1 MRPEYLILSGF
12 GPYAGRTE
20 LDFQKLGK
28 GGLYLITGDTGAG
41 KTTIFDAIT
50 FALYGEASGQVRESG
65 MFRSKYAA
73 PETPTFV
80 ELTFSYQGKI
90 YRVRRN
96 PEYLRPKGRGSGMT
110 VQKADAELIFP
121 DGRQPV
127 TKAREVTKAVTEL
140 TGLDYRQF
148 TQIAMIAQ
156 GDFQKL
162 LLAGTAERGEIF
174 RQLFHTGLYR
184 EVQNRLKD
192 EVKQRWKQY
201 DELRRS
207 ISQYLDGTD
216 AGQDEE
222 LSLEFQELKK
232 EHFDGK
238 AVRGMEILSQLL
250 ERDAKRLQ
258 EMDSSLRTL
267 EETIRRETGQAE
279 KLRQRKKL
287 EQDLELK
294 MADRKQAE
302 EWLKLAQ
309 READAS
315 LKAAEDCG
323 PLETQIRQAKERLQK
338 WSTMEQLEG
347 QLGDLAR
354 ALEQVET
361 KAQAEGQRLG
371 KLEEEA
377 AFIGRELEQFQG
389 LDGRRERFLAEKARL
404 EQQQAELDKGRN
416 LWEEAKKRLSLTKE
430 KLSLLQKESV
440 EVEERLKQDREE
452 FEKTKAAELSLEQ
465 IQREQ
470 QVLENRKIQ
479 LFHLTEQ
486 ISKRKTAAE
495 NLKQS
500 QARYQTAA
508 EISRSLRK
516 QYTELE
522 QLFFDGQ
529 AGILAAQLRSGEA
542 CPVCG
547 SLHHPLPA
555 RAQKNVPGKEELE
568 KKEKEVNQAEGK
580 TERFSGEAGQ
590 WRKRLEEEEERLARA
605 GMPLYG
611 VSEPEQ
617 LEALAEKEK
626 QELIS
631 VEKEVSRRRRQAEAE
646 KERKEQLEARLK
658 SGEEKFRQK
667 ENAFREMEKQK
678 AADERGCQEYRK
690 RLEEICRPG
699 EKGNAGD
706 PSFSGKT
713 GAAYVSENYDTAE
726 HAARLLLVLKEKLRR
741 VMEELE
747 KNSIW
752 EKRRKNLEQR
762 REETEK
768 RRKEAETVIHSCE
781 KQMAEK
787 RTEIRGCQERIL
799 DLQGETAG
807 ETKEALETGIRLWTE
822 KKAQLESAREMT
834 GQKYQRQKELLA
846 GLIQAEK
853 TLKSQLAESEG
864 LDEAGILEALSQAEE
879 QKRTLSRERDAQY
892 AAGENNRKIYNAV
905 IGRRQE
911 MEQAEQEYV
920 WLKALSDTANGT
932 LSGKQKIELET
943 YIQMNY
949 FDRIL
954 RKANLR
960 LMTMSSGQYE
970 LKRRED
976 SDNKKEK
983 AGLELNVID
992 HYNGSERSVKTL
1004 SGGETFQA
1012 SLSLALGLSDEIQ
1025 SRTGGIRLDA
1035 MFVDEG
1041 FGSLDEDALNQALKA
1056 LEGLTEGE
1064 RLVGIIS
1071 HVSELKERI
1080 DHKIV
1085 VTRYR
1090 SREGTGSRAEVIAGS
1105 R

>member
-20 LDFQKLGK
+20 LDFQRLGK

-41 KTTIFDAIT
+41 KTTIFDAIA

-110 VQKADAELIFP
+110 LQKADAELVFP

-127 TKAREVTKAVTEL
+127 TKAREVTKAITEL

-174 RQLFHTGLYR
+174 RQLFHTELYR
-184 EVQNRLKD
+184 EVQNRLKE

-207 ISQYLDGTD
+207 ISQYLDGAD
-216 AGQDEE
+216 AGRDAE
-222 LSLEFQELKK
+222 LSLEFKELKK
-232 EHFDGK
+232 EHFDGR

-250 ERDAKRLQ
+250 KRDEARLQ
-258 EMDSSLRTL
+258 EMDTSLGKL
-267 EETIRRETGQAE
+267 EETIVRETRQAE

-287 EQDLELK
+287 EQDLGLRL
-294 MADRKQAE
+294 AARKQAE
-302 EWLKLAQ
+302 AELEMARSEAEASLKKAEECGSLEAQIRRAEERLEKWSAREKLEAQ
-309 READAS
+309 REA
-315 LKAAEDCG
+315 LV
-323 PLETQIRQAKERLQK
+323 QV
-338 WSTMEQLEG
+338 
-347 QLGDLAR
+347 LAQT
-354 ALEQVET
+354 EKQ
-361 KAQAEGQRLG
+361 AQAEGG
-371 KLEEEA
+371 KIAKLEEEDV
-377 AFIGRELEQFQG
+377 FIGKELEQFQG
-389 LDGRRERFLAEKARL
+389 LDGRRERLLAEKERL
-404 EQQQAELDKGRN
+404 EQQR
-416 LWEEAKKRLSLTKE
+416 EEAKKGKALWEQAKNRLRLTE
-430 KLSLLQKESV
+430 EQLTVLQQESF
-440 EVEERLKQDREE
+440 EEGERLTRARGEL
-452 FEKTKAAELSLEQ
+452 EKTKAAELSLEQ
-465 IQREQ
+465 IQKEQ
-470 QVLENRKIQ
+470 QILENRKIRVS
-479 LFHLTEQ
+479 HLEEQ
-486 ISKRKTAAE
+486 IAKRKTAAE

-508 EISRSLRK
+508 EISRSLRME
-516 QYTELE
+516 YTELE

-529 AGILAAQLRSGEA
+529 AGILAAQLKEGKA

-547 SLHHPLPA
+547 SLHHPMPA
-555 RAQKNVPGKEELE
+555 CVQKQVPRKEELE
-568 KKEKEVNQAEGK
+568 KREKEVNSAEGR
-580 TERFSGEAGQ
+580 TERCSGEARQ
-590 WRKRLEEEEERLARA
+590 WRKRLEEEDGQLART
-605 GMPLYG
+605 GRMFYG
-611 VSEPEQ
+611 VTEPEQ
-617 LEALAEKEK
+617 LEALAEKER
-626 QELIS
+626 QELILL
-631 VEKEVSRRRRQAEAE
+631 EKEVGSRRIQAEAE
-646 KERKEQLEARLK
+646 KKQRERLETWLK
-658 SGEEKFRQK
+658 TGEERFQQK
-667 ENAFREMEKQK
+667 ENAFREKEKQK
-678 AADERGCQEYRK
+678 AAEERGCQEYRK
-690 RLEEICRPG
+690 RLEEICRLG
-699 EKGNAGD
+699 EMGNAGE
-706 PSFSGKT
+706 PFFNGQT
-713 GAAYVSENYDTAE
+713 GAAYASEDYDTAE
-726 HAARLLLVLKEKLRR
+726 HAARLLLVLEEKLRR

-747 KNSIW
+747 KNRVR
-752 EKRRKNLEQR
+752 EERRKALELR

-768 RRKEAETVIHSCE
+768 RRKEAETGIHSCE

-787 RTEIRGCQERIL
+787 RTEIRGYQERIL
-799 DLQGETAG
+799 ELKGETAG
-807 ETKEALETGIRLWTE
+807 EPKEQLEQKIRLCRE
-822 KKAQLESAREMT
+822 KKTRLESAREMA
-834 GQKYQRQKELLA
+834 GQRYQKQKELLA

-864 LDEAGILEALSQAEE
+864 LDEAGILETLSQAEE

-920 WLKALSDTANGT
+920 WLKTLSDTANGT

-1025 SRTGGIRLDA
+1025 SRSGGLRLDA

-1080 DHKIV
+1080 ENKIV
-1085 VTRYR
+1085 VTRCR
-1090 SREGTGSRAEVIAGS
+1090 NREGTGSRAEVITGG

>member
-80 ELTFSYQGKI
+80 ELTFSYQGKT

-127 TKAREVTKAVTEL
+127 TKAREVTKAITEL

-184 EVQNRLKD
+184 EVQNRLKE

-207 ISQYLDGTD
+207 ISQYLDGVD

-250 ERDAKRLQ
+250 VRDAKRLQ
-258 EMDSSLRTL
+258 EMDGSLRTL
-267 EETIRRETGQAE
+267 EERIRRETGQAE

-287 EQDLELK
+287 EQDLEVK
-294 MADRKQAE
+294 MTDRKQAE
-302 EWLKLAQ
+302 EGLKLAQ
-309 READAS
+309 READVS
-315 LKAAEDCG
+315 LKEAEECG
-323 PLETQIRQAKERLQK
+323 LLETQIRQAGERLQK
-338 WSTMEQLEG
+338 WSTMEQLER
-347 QLGDLAR
+347 QLETLAQ
-354 ALEQVET
+354 ALTQVEKT
-361 KAQAEGQRLG
+361 AQAEGQKLG

-377 AFIGRELEQFQG
+377 AFIGTELEQFQG
-389 LDGRRERFLAEKARL
+389 LDGRRERFLAEKERL
-404 EQQQAELDKGRN
+404 EQQKTELGKGRD
-416 LWEEAKKRLSLTKE
+416 LWEQAKKRLSLTEE
-430 KLSLLQKESV
+430 KLSMLQKESV
-440 EVEERLKQDREE
+440 EAGERLKKILEE

-486 ISKRKTAAE
+486 INKRKTAAE
-495 NLKQS
+495 NLKQF
-500 QARYQTAA
+500 QVRYETAA

-522 QLFFDGQ
+522 QLFLDGQ
-529 AGILAAQLRSGEA
+529 AGVLAAQLRAGEA

-547 SLHHPLPA
+547 SLHHPMPA
-555 RAQKNVPGKEELE
+555 RVQKNVPKKEELE
-568 KKEKEVNQAEGK
+568 KKEKEVNQAEGQ
-580 TERFSGEAGQ
+580 TERLSGEAGQ
-590 WRKRLEEEEERLARA
+590 WRKRLEEEEGRLAQA
-605 GMPLYG
+605 GMSLYG

-631 VEKEVSRRRRQAEAE
+631 LEKKVSSRRRQAEEA
-646 KERKEQLEARLK
+646 KERKERLEAWLK
-658 SGEEKFRQK
+658 AEEEKFQQK
-667 ENAFREMEKQK
+667 ENDFREMEKQR
-678 AADERGCQEYRK
+678 AADERGCQELQK
-690 RLEEICRPG
+690 RLEEICTLQEEVFRI
-699 EKGNAGD
+699 EK
-706 PSFSGKT
+706 S
-713 GAAYVSENYDTAE
+713 SEGQTVQADAEDYDTAE
-726 HAARLLLVLKEKLRR
+726 HVARLLSILEKKGCQ
-741 VMEELE
+741 VMAELE
-747 KNSIW
+747 RNSIW
-752 EKRRKNLEQR
+752 EKRRKTLEQR
-762 REETEK
+762 REATEK
-768 RRKEAETVIHSCE
+768 NRKAAETVLHSCE
-781 KQMAEK
+781 KQMAEQ
-787 RTEIRGCQERIL
+787 RTKLQGYQERIL

-807 ETKEALETGIRLWTE
+807 ETKADLETGIRQWTE
-822 KKAQLESAREMT
+822 KKAQLESAREMS
-834 GQKYQRQKELLA
+834 GQRYQRQKERLA
-846 GLIQAEK
+846 GLIQAEE

-864 LDEAGILEALSQAEE
+864 LDEAGILEALALAEE
-879 QKRTLSRERDAQY
+879 QKQALSRERDVQY
-892 AAGENNRKIYNAV
+892 AAEKNNRNIYDAV
-905 IGRRQE
+905 IGRRQV

-1080 DHKIV
+1080 DRKIV
-1085 VTRYR
+1085 VTRCR
-1090 SREGTGSRAEVIAGS
+1090 NREGTGSRAEVVAGS
-1105 R
+1105 W

>member
-20 LDFQKLGK
+20 LDFQRLGK

-41 KTTIFDAIT
+41 KTTIFDAIA

-110 VQKADAELIFP
+110 LQKADAELVFP

-127 TKAREVTKAVTEL
+127 TKAREVTKAITEL

-174 RQLFHTGLYR
+174 RQLFHTELYR
-184 EVQNRLKD
+184 EVQNRLKE

-207 ISQYLDGTD
+207 ISQYLDGAD
-216 AGQDEE
+216 AGRDAE
-222 LSLEFQELKK
+222 LSLEFKELKK
-232 EHFDGK
+232 EHFDGR

-250 ERDAKRLQ
+250 KRDEARLQ
-258 EMDSSLRTL
+258 EMDTSLGKL
-267 EETIRRETGQAE
+267 EETIVRETRQAE

-287 EQDLELK
+287 EQDLELRL
-294 MADRKQAE
+294 AARKQAE
-302 EWLKLAQ
+302 AELEMARSEAEASLKEAEECGPLEELIRRAEERLEKWSAREKLEAQ
-309 READAS
+309 REA
-315 LKAAEDCG
+315 LV
-323 PLETQIRQAKERLQK
+323 QV
-338 WSTMEQLEG
+338 
-347 QLGDLAR
+347 LAQT
-354 ALEQVET
+354 EKQ
-361 KAQAEGQRLG
+361 AQAEGG
-371 KLEEEA
+371 KIAKLEAETV
-377 AFIGRELEQFQG
+377 FIGKELEQFQG
-389 LDGRRERFLAEKARL
+389 LDGRRERLLAEKERL
-404 EQQQAELDKGRN
+404 EQQR
-416 LWEEAKKRLSLTKE
+416 EEAKKGKALWEQAKNRLRLTE
-430 KLSLLQKESV
+430 EQLTVLQREAF
-440 EVEERLKQDREE
+440 EEGERLTRARGEL
-452 FEKTKAAELSLEQ
+452 EKTKAAELSLEQ
-465 IQREQ
+465 IQKEQ
-470 QVLENRKIQ
+470 QILENRKIRVS
-479 LFHLTEQ
+479 HLEEQ
-486 ISKRKTAAE
+486 IAKRKTAAE

-500 QARYQTAA
+500 QDRYQTAA
-508 EISRSLRK
+508 EISRSLRRE
-516 QYTELE
+516 YTELE

-529 AGILAAQLRSGEA
+529 AGILAAQLKEGKA

-547 SLHHPLPA
+547 SLHHPMPA
-555 RAQKNVPGKEELE
+555 CVPKQVPRKEELE
-568 KKEKEVNQAEGK
+568 KREKEVTRAEGR
-580 TERFSGEAGQ
+580 TERCSGEAGQ
-590 WRKRLEEEEERLARA
+590 WRKRLEEEDGQLART
-605 GMPLYG
+605 GRMFYG
-611 VSEPEQ
+611 VTEPEQ
-617 LEALAEKEK
+617 LEALAEKER
-626 QELIS
+626 QELILL
-631 VEKEVSRRRRQAEAE
+631 EKEVGSRRIQAEAE
-646 KERKEQLEARLK
+646 KKQRERLETWLK
-658 SGEEKFRQK
+658 TGEERFQQK
-667 ENAFREMEKQK
+667 ENAFREKEKQK

-690 RLEEICRPG
+690 RLEEICRLG

-706 PSFSGKT
+706 PSCNGQT
-713 GAAYVSENYDTAE
+713 GAAYASEDYDAAE
-726 HAARLLLVLKEKLRR
+726 HAAGLLLVLEEKLRR

-747 KNSIW
+747 KNRVR
-752 EKRRKNLEQR
+752 EERRKALELR

-768 RRKEAETVIHSCE
+768 RRKEAETGIHSCE

-787 RTEIRGCQERIL
+787 RTEIRGFQERIL
-799 DLQGETAG
+799 ELKGETAG
-807 ETKEALETGIRLWTE
+807 EPKEQLEQKIRLCRE
-822 KKAQLESAREMT
+822 KKTRLESAREMA
-834 GQKYQRQKELLA
+834 GQRYQKQKELLA

-920 WLKALSDTANGT
+920 WLKTLSDTANGT

-1025 SRTGGIRLDA
+1025 SRSGGIRLDA

-1080 DHKIV
+1080 ENKIV
-1085 VTRYR
+1085 VTRCR
-1090 SREGTGSRAEVIAGS
+1090 NREGTGSRAEVITGG

>member
-20 LDFQKLGK
+20 IDFQKLGK

-50 FALYGEASGQVRESG
+50 FALYGEASGQIRESG

-80 ELTFSYQGKI
+80 ELTFSYQGKT

-96 PEYLRPKGRGSGMT
+96 PEYLRPKGRGTGMT

-127 TKAREVTKAVTEL
+127 TKAREVTKAISEL

-184 EVQNRLKD
+184 EVQNRLK
-192 EVKQRWKQY
+192 EEMKQRWKQY

-207 ISQYLDGTD
+207 ISQYLDGVD

-258 EMDSSLRTL
+258 EMDRSLRTL
-267 EETIRRETGQAE
+267 EEAIGRETRQAE
-279 KLRQRKKL
+279 KLQQRKRL
-287 EQDLELK
+287 EQELEWRR
-294 MADRKQAE
+294 AARKQAE
-302 EWLKLAQ
+302 EGLEQAR
-309 READAS
+309 RESDAS
-315 LKAAEDCG
+315 LKAAEECSS
-323 PLETQIRQAKERLQK
+323 LEEQIRQAGERLEK

-347 QLGDLAR
+347 QKKILIQTLT
-354 ALEQVET
+354 QVET
-361 KAQAEGQRLG
+361 AAQAERQKLG
-371 KLEEEA
+371 KLEKEMV
-377 AFIGRELEQFQG
+377 AFGAELEQFQG
-389 LDGRRERFLAEKARL
+389 LDGRRERLLAEKEKL
-404 EQQQAELDKGRN
+404 EQQSLELKKSRA
-416 LWEEAKKRLSLTKE
+416 LWEQAKNRLSLTE
-430 KLSLLQKESV
+430 KHLSGVQQEFLESG
-440 EVEERLKQDREE
+440 ERLKRAREE
-452 FEKTKAAELSLEQ
+452 FEKTKSAELSLEQ
-465 IQREQ
+465 VQKEE

-486 ISKRKTAAE
+486 INKRNMTAE
-495 NLKQS
+495 NLKQI
-500 QARYQTAA
+500 QTRYGTAA
-508 EISRSLRK
+508 EISRRLRM

-529 AGILAAQLRSGEA
+529 AGVLAVQLEEGKP

-547 SLHHPLPA
+547 SLHHPAPA
-555 RAQKNVPGKEELE
+555 HMQKSIPRKEELE

-580 TERFSGEAGQ
+580 TERLSGEAGQ
-590 WRKRLEEEEERLARA
+590 WKKRLEEEEKQLSQA
-605 GMPLYG
+605 GMLLYG
-611 VSEPEQ
+611 TSETEQ
-617 LEALAEKEK
+617 LEALAKKEQ
-626 QELIS
+626 QELLFS
-631 VEKEVSRRRRQAEAE
+631 EQELSRRRRQAEEEKKRKERLEAWLKEGEERFQQKE
-646 KERKEQLEARLK
+646 KE
-658 SGEEKFRQK
+658 
-667 ENAFREMEKQK
+667 FRELEKQR
-678 AADERGCQEYRK
+678 AADERGCQELQK
-690 RLEEICRPG
+690 RFEETCRLREQELRMEKASEGQAERAHMEGKDGTSEDGARLFSVLEENC
-699 EKGNAGD
+699 
-706 PSFSGKT
+706 
-713 GAAYVSENYDTAE
+713 
-726 HAARLLLVLKEKLRR
+726 RR
-741 VMEELE
+741 VLEKLE
-747 KNSIW
+747 KNRAQ
-752 EKRRKNLEQR
+752 EERKKNLEQR

-768 RRKEAETVIHSCE
+768 GRRAAEEAIHDCE
-781 KQMAEK
+781 KQMAEQ
-787 RTEIRGCQERIL
+787 RTRLLGHQERIL
-799 DLQGETAG
+799 ELQEATAG
-807 ETKEALETGIRLWTE
+807 ETREELKARIGLWME
-822 KKAQLESAREMT
+822 KKAQLESARDLA
-834 GQKYQRQKELLA
+834 GQRYQKQKELLA
-846 GLIQAEK
+846 GLNQAEE
-853 TLKSQLAESEG
+853 TLKGQLAECEG
-864 LDEAGILEALSQAEE
+864 LDEAGILEALARARE
-879 QKRTLSRERDAQY
+879 QKQILSGKRDAQY
-892 AAGENNRKIYNAV
+892 AAGKNNRNIYDAV
-905 IGRRQE
+905 IGRKQV

-920 WLKALSDTANGT
+920 WLKTLSDTANGT

-960 LMTMSSGQYE
+960 LMTMSCGQYE

-976 SDNKKEK
+976 SDSKKEK

-1025 SRTGGIRLDA
+1025 SRSGGIRLDA

-1080 DHKIV
+1080 ENKIV
-1085 VTRYR
+1085 VTRCR
-1090 SREGTGSRAEVIAGS
+1090 NREGTGSRAEVIAGS

>member
-80 ELTFSYQGKI
+80 ELTFSYQGKT

-127 TKAREVTKAVTEL
+127 TKAREVTKAITEL

-184 EVQNRLKD
+184 EVQDRLKE

-207 ISQYLDGTD
+207 ISQYLDGVD

-258 EMDSSLRTL
+258 EMDSSLRKL
-267 EETIRRETGQAE
+267 EETIRRETGRAE
-279 KLRQRKKL
+279 KLQQRKKL
-287 EQDLELK
+287 EQDLELRLD
-294 MADRKQAE
+294 ARKQAE
-302 EWLKLAQ
+302 EGLKLAQ

-323 PLETQIRQAKERLQK
+323 LLETQIRQAKERLQK
-338 WSTMEQLEG
+338 WSTMEQLER
-347 QLGDLAR
+347 QLEDLAQ
-354 ALEQVET
+354 ALTQVEK

-377 AFIGRELEQFQG
+377 AFIGTELEQFQG

-404 EQQQAELDKGRN
+404 EQQQAELGKGRN
-416 LWEEAKKRLSLTKE
+416 LWEQAKKRLRLTEE
-430 KLSLLQKESV
+430 KLSLLQKESF
-440 EVEERLKQDREE
+440 EVGEMLRQDREE
-452 FEKTKAAELSLEQ
+452 FEKAKAAELSLEQ

-495 NLKQS
+495 NLKQF
-500 QARYQTAA
+500 QARYGTAA

-522 QLFFDGQ
+522 QLFLDGQ
-529 AGILAAQLRSGEA
+529 AGVLAAQLRSGEA

-547 SLHHPLPA
+547 SLHHPMPA
-555 RAQKNVPGKEELE
+555 RVQKNVPGKEELE

-580 TERFSGEAGQ
+580 TERLSGEAGQ
-590 WRKRLEEEEERLARA
+590 WRKRLEEEEEQLAQA
-605 GMPLYG
+605 GMLLYG

-617 LEALAEKEK
+617 LEALAEKEQ
-626 QELIS
+626 QELTFL
-631 VEKEVSRRRRQAEAE
+631 EKEVSCRRRQAEAE
-646 KERKEQLEARLK
+646 KERKEKLEVCLK
-658 SGEEKFRQK
+658 AGEEKFQQK
-667 ENAFREMEKQK
+667 ENAFREMEKQR
-678 AADERGCQEYRK
+678 AADERGCQELQK
-690 RLEEICRPG
+690 RLEEICRLWEEDG
-699 EKGNAGD
+699 MEKN
-706 PSFSGKT
+706 
-713 GAAYVSENYDTAE
+713 SEEQTVQIYDAAE
-726 HAARLLLVLKEKLRR
+726 HAAGLLSVLEEKRCQ
-741 VMEELE
+741 VMAELE

-752 EKRRKNLEQR
+752 EKRRKTLEQR

-768 RRKEAETVIHSCE
+768 NRKEAETVIHSCE
-781 KQMAEK
+781 KQMAEQ
-787 RTEIRGCQERIL
+787 RTKFQGYQERIL

-807 ETKEALETGIRLWTE
+807 ETKEALETGIRLWAE

-853 TLKSQLAESEG
+853 MLKSQLAESEG
-864 LDEAGILEALSQAEE
+864 LEEAGILEALALAEE
-879 QKRTLSRERDAQY
+879 QKQALSRERDAQY
-892 AAGENNRKIYNAV
+892 AAGKNNRNIYDAV
-905 IGRRQE
+905 IGRRQV

-1056 LEGLTEGE
+1056 LEGLTAGE

-1085 VTRYR
+1085 VTRCR
-1090 SREGTGSRAEVIAGS
+1090 NREGTGSRAEVIAEG

>member
-80 ELTFSYQGKI
+80 ELTFSYQGKT

-127 TKAREVTKAVTEL
+127 TKAREVTKAITEL

-184 EVQNRLKD
+184 EVQNRLKE

-207 ISQYLDGTD
+207 ISQYLDGVD

-258 EMDSSLRTL
+258 EMDGSLRKL

-279 KLRQRKKL
+279 KIRQRKKL
-287 EQDLELK
+287 EQDLEVK

-302 EWLKLAQ
+302 ERRELAR
-309 READAS
+309 REAEVS
-315 LKAAEDCG
+315 LKAAEECG
-323 PLETQIRQAKERLQK
+323 LLETQIHQAGERLQK
-338 WSTMEQLEG
+338 WSTMEQLER
-347 QLGDLAR
+347 QMEDLAQ
-354 ALEQVET
+354 ALTQVEK
-361 KAQAEGQRLG
+361 KAQTEGQKLG

-377 AFIGRELEQFQG
+377 AFIGTELEQFQG
-389 LDGRRERFLAEKARL
+389 LDGRRERFLAEKERL
-404 EQQQAELDKGRN
+404 EQQKIELGKGRD
-416 LWEEAKKRLSLTKE
+416 LWEQAKKRLSLTEE
-430 KLSLLQKESV
+430 KLSMLQKEFF
-440 EVEERLKQDREE
+440 EAGEWLKKTREE

-486 ISKRKTAAE
+486 INKRKTAAE
-495 NLKQS
+495 NLKQF
-500 QARYQTAA
+500 QVRYGTVA

-522 QLFFDGQ
+522 QLFLDGQ
-529 AGILAAQLRSGEA
+529 AGVLAAQLRSGEA

-547 SLHHPLPA
+547 SLHHPMPA
-555 RAQKNVPGKEELE
+555 RVQKNVPRKEELE
-568 KKEKEVNQAEGK
+568 KKEREVNQAEGK
-580 TERFSGEAGQ
+580 TERLSGEAGQ
-590 WRKRLEEEEERLARA
+590 WRKRLEEEEGRLAQA
-605 GMPLYG
+605 GMSLYG

-631 VEKEVSRRRRQAEAE
+631 LEKEVSSRRRQAEE
-646 KERKEQLEARLK
+646 EKKRKERLEAWLK
-658 SGEEKFRQK
+658 AGEEKFQQK
-667 ENAFREMEKQK
+667 ENAFREMEKQR
-678 AADERGCQEYRK
+678 AADERGCQELQK
-690 RLEEICRPG
+690 RLEAICRLREEAFRM
-699 EKGNAGD
+699 EK
-706 PSFSGKT
+706 S
-713 GAAYVSENYDTAE
+713 SEGQTVQADAEDYDTAE
-726 HAARLLLVLKEKLRR
+726 HVARLLSILEEKGCQ
-741 VMEELE
+741 VMAELE
-747 KNSIW
+747 RNNIW

-768 RRKEAETVIHSCE
+768 NRKAVETVIHSCE
-781 KQMAEK
+781 KQMAEQ
-787 RTEIRGCQERIL
+787 RTELRGYQERIL

-822 KKAQLESAREMT
+822 KKAQLESAREMS
-834 GQKYQRQKELLA
+834 GQRYQRQKELLA
-846 GLIQAEK
+846 GLIQAEE

-864 LDEAGILEALSQAEE
+864 LEEAGILEALALAEE
-879 QKRTLSRERDAQY
+879 QKQALSRERDVQY
-892 AAGENNRKIYNAV
+892 AAEKNNRNIYDAV
-905 IGRRQE
+905 IGRRQV

-1025 SRTGGIRLDA
+1025 SRSGGIRLDA

-1085 VTRYR
+1085 VTRCR
-1090 SREGTGSRAEVIAGS
+1090 NREGTGSRAEVIAGS

>member
-80 ELTFSYQGKI
+80 ELTFSYQGKT

-110 VQKADAELIFP
+110 VQKADAELTFP

-127 TKAREVTKAVTEL
+127 TKAREVTKAITEL

-184 EVQNRLKD
+184 EVQDRLKE
-192 EVKQRWKQY
+192 EVKKRWKQY

-207 ISQYLDGTD
+207 ISQYLDGVD

-258 EMDSSLRTL
+258 EMDSSLRKL

-287 EQDLELK
+287 EQDLEVK
-294 MADRKQAE
+294 VADRKQAE
-302 EWLKLAQ
+302 EGLKLAQ

-323 PLETQIRQAKERLQK
+323 LLETQIRQAKERLQK
-338 WSTMEQLEG
+338 WSTMEQLER
-347 QLGDLAR
+347 QLEDLAQ
-354 ALEQVET
+354 ALTQVEK
-361 KAQAEGQRLG
+361 KAQTERQKLG

-377 AFIGRELEQFQG
+377 AFIGTELEQFQG

-404 EQQQAELDKGRN
+404 EQQQAELGKGRN
-416 LWEEAKKRLSLTKE
+416 LWEQAKKRLSLTEE
-430 KLSLLQKESV
+430 KLSLLQKESF
-440 EVEERLKQDREE
+440 EVGERLRQGREE
-452 FEKTKAAELSLEQ
+452 FEKAKAAELSLEQ
-465 IQREQ
+465 IQRKQ

-479 LFHLTEQ
+479 LFHLTER
-486 ISKRKTAAE
+486 ISKWKTAAE
-495 NLKQS
+495 NLKQF
-500 QARYQTAA
+500 QARYGTAA

-522 QLFFDGQ
+522 QLFLDGQ
-529 AGILAAQLRSGEA
+529 AGVLAAQLRSGEA

-547 SLHHPLPA
+547 SLHHPMPA
-555 RAQKNVPGKEELE
+555 RVQKNVPGKEELE

-580 TERFSGEAGQ
+580 TERLSGEAGQ
-590 WRKRLEEEEERLARA
+590 WRKRLEEEEEQLAQA
-605 GMPLYG
+605 GMSLYG

-617 LEALAEKEK
+617 LEALAEKEQ

-631 VEKEVSRRRRQAEAE
+631 LEKEISCRRRQAEAE
-646 KERKEQLEARLK
+646 KARKEQLEACLK
-658 SGEEKFRQK
+658 AGEEKFQQK
-667 ENAFREMEKQK
+667 ENAFREMEKQR
-678 AADERGCQEYRK
+678 AADERGCQELQK
-690 RLEEICRPG
+690 RLEEICRLREEAFRM
-699 EKGNAGD
+699 EKN
-706 PSFSGKT
+706 
-713 GAAYVSENYDTAE
+713 SEGQTVRADAEDYDTAE
-726 HAARLLLVLKEKLRR
+726 HAAGLLAVLEEKRCQ
-741 VMEELE
+741 VMAELE

-752 EKRRKNLEQR
+752 EKRRKTLEQR

-768 RRKEAETVIHSCE
+768 NRKEAETVIHSCE
-781 KQMAEK
+781 KQMAEQ
-787 RTEIRGCQERIL
+787 RTKLQGYQERIL

-807 ETKEALETGIRLWTE
+807 ETKEALETGIRLWAE
-822 KKAQLESAREMT
+822 KKAQLESAREMS

-864 LDEAGILEALSQAEE
+864 LEEAGILEALALAEE
-879 QKRTLSRERDAQY
+879 QKQALSRERDAQY
-892 AAGENNRKIYNAV
+892 AAGKNNRNIYDAV
-905 IGRRQE
+905 IGRRQV

-1085 VTRYR
+1085 VTRCR
-1090 SREGTGSRAEVIAGS
+1090 NREGTGSRAEVIAGG

>member
-80 ELTFSYQGKI
+80 ELTFSYQGKT

-127 TKAREVTKAVTEL
+127 TKAREVTKAITEL

-184 EVQNRLKD
+184 EVQDRLKE
-192 EVKQRWKQY
+192 EVKKRWKQY

-207 ISQYLDGTD
+207 ISQYLDGVD

-250 ERDAKRLQ
+250 GQDAKRLQ
-258 EMDSSLRTL
+258 EMDSSLRKL

-287 EQDLELK
+287 EQDLEVK

-302 EWLKLAQ
+302 EGLKLAQ

-323 PLETQIRQAKERLQK
+323 LLETQIRQAKERLQK
-338 WSTMEQLEG
+338 WSTMEQLER
-347 QLGDLAR
+347 QLEDLAQ
-354 ALEQVET
+354 ALTQVEK
-361 KAQAEGQRLG
+361 KAQAEGQKLG

-377 AFIGRELEQFQG
+377 AFIGTELEQFQG

-404 EQQQAELDKGRN
+404 EQQQAELGKGRD
-416 LWEEAKKRLSLTKE
+416 LWEQAKKRLSLTEE
-430 KLSLLQKESV
+430 KLSLLQKESF
-440 EVEERLKQDREE
+440 EVGEMLRQDREE
-452 FEKTKAAELSLEQ
+452 FEKVKAAELSLEQ

-495 NLKQS
+495 NLKQF
-500 QARYQTAA
+500 QARYGTAA
-508 EISRSLRK
+508 EISRNLRK

-522 QLFFDGQ
+522 QLFLDGQ
-529 AGILAAQLRSGEA
+529 AGVLAAQLRSGEA

-547 SLHHPLPA
+547 SLHHPMPA
-555 RAQKNVPGKEELE
+555 RVQKNVPGKEELE

-580 TERFSGEAGQ
+580 TERLSGEAGQ
-590 WRKRLEEEEERLARA
+590 WRKRLEEEEEQLAQA
-605 GMPLYG
+605 GMLLYG

-617 LEALAEKEK
+617 LEALAEKEQ
-626 QELIS
+626 QELTFL
-631 VEKEVSRRRRQAEAE
+631 EKEVSCRRRQAEAE
-646 KERKEQLEARLK
+646 KERKEKLEACLK
-658 SGEEKFRQK
+658 AGEEKFQQK
-667 ENAFREMEKQK
+667 ENAFREMEKQR
-678 AADERGCQEYRK
+678 AADERGCQELQK
-690 RLEEICRPG
+690 RLEEICRLWEEAFRM
-699 EKGNAGD
+699 EKN
-706 PSFSGKT
+706 
-713 GAAYVSENYDTAE
+713 SERQTVRADAEDYDTAE
-726 HAARLLLVLKEKLRR
+726 HAAGLLSVLEEKRCQ
-741 VMEELE
+741 VMAELE

-752 EKRRKNLEQR
+752 EKRRKTLEQR

-768 RRKEAETVIHSCE
+768 NRKEAETVIHSCE
-781 KQMAEK
+781 KQMAEQ
-787 RTEIRGCQERIL
+787 RTKLQGYQERIR

-807 ETKEALETGIRLWTE
+807 ETKEALETGIRLWAE
-822 KKAQLESAREMT
+822 KKAQLESAREMS

-864 LDEAGILEALSQAEE
+864 LEEAGILEALALAEE
-879 QKRTLSRERDAQY
+879 QKQALSRERDAQY
-892 AAGENNRKIYNAV
+892 AAGKNNRNIYDAV
-905 IGRRQE
+905 IGRRQV

-1056 LEGLTEGE
+1056 LEGLTAGE

-1085 VTRYR
+1085 VTRCR
-1090 SREGTGSRAEVIAGS
+1090 NREGTGSRAEVIAGG